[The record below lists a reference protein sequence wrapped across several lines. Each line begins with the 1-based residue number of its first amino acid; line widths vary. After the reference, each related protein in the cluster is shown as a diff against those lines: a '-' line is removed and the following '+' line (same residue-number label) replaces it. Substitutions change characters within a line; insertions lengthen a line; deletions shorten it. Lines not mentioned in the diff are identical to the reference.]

1 MHTSKIKKEQGRW
14 WNKAKHQV
22 NLACGF
28 ETFLETLMSVVLAHE
43 LREKIC
49 CWSWNIISW
58 NVFSQ
63 PQSEKKIWIYCPKAV
78 NVKGHEFK
86 EKRENLVQ
94 VGSIENSHDE
104 ATRYHK
110 KERKHVLTKRYH
122 CLWLDNM
129 APATKYLWKDFFPKG
144 KNSWCLCNCNS
155 EI

>member
-1 MHTSKIKKEQGRW
+1 MQNSKIKKEQGCW
-14 WNKAKHQV
+14 WKKTKHQV

-43 LREKIC
+43 LREKKC

-58 NVFSQ
+58 NVFPQ
-63 PQSEKKIWIYCPKAV
+63 PKSEKKF
-78 NVKGHEFK
+78 EFIAQRQWTWK
-86 EKRENLVQ
+86 DMNSKREKLVQ
-94 VGSIENSHDE
+94 VGSIESSHDE
-104 ATRYHK
+104 ATRYHE
-110 KERKHVLTKRYH
+110 KERKYVLAKRYH
-122 CLWLDNM
+122 CSWLDNM